1 MKEEEVIKKIVK
13 YGYSKENS
21 NNNNNRSKAYKKE
34 NHEDIN
40 KIICD
45 GIAEYYNEK

>member
-1 MKEEEVIKKIVK
+1 MNKKI
-13 YGYSKENS
+13 Y
-21 NNNNNRSKAYKKE
+21 YKKE

-45 GIAEYYNEK
+45 GIAEYYNENKR